1 LRAFRIVR
9 LFKRVKSL
17 NQILVSLL
25 HSIPGVINAM
35 IVLAIFMFIYAIIAV
50 DLFREFGAGGDYD
63 TVQTYGP
70 GGPDAQWGPGAIW
83 ATTPPSTQA
92 RFERRHKVSA
102 MTPRGFHFGQEYYGT
117 FSRALFT
124 LFQVMTGESWCEMVV
139 RPLMLGWDPRNAIV
153 TGIFFISFVL
163 ITAVVLQNVVV
174 TVLLDKF
181 LASNDEQ
188 ETNERKAATERMEA
202 LLTLLGASAGSSMSS
217 PLRAYSEASGGLD
230 AWVKGKEY
238 AQVRADMDALMLE
251 TRWAKNAIASV
262 LEALPE
268 RHAPP
273 LKKTISL
280 PTEKV
285 ALVASIHPG
294 SSKRSPLAGSP
305 LGAPTVV

>member
-1 LRAFRIVR
+1 LVPDVASHRAKRTARLRCLIDPPRHDLAT
-9 LFKRVKSL
+9 
-17 NQILVSLL
+17 
-25 HSIPGVINAM
+25 NA
-35 IVLAIFMFIYAIIAV
+35 
-50 DLFREFGAGGDYD
+50 
-63 TVQTYGP
+63 
-70 GGPDAQWGPGAIW
+70 DAPC
-83 ATTPPSTQA
+83 
-92 RFERRHKVSA
+92 RRHA
-102 MTPRGFHFGQEYYGT
+102 MAE
-117 FSRALFT
+117 
-124 LFQVMTGESWCEMVV
+124 
-139 RPLMLGWDPRNAIV
+139 
-153 TGIFFISFVL
+153 
-163 ITAVVLQNVVV
+163 NVVV